1 MNTNQDILLFLY
13 DRKEPISKE
22 LMKLFEFL
30 VQKLQNNKNLLL
42 LRCDVGL
49 NEVEDKLELVAKPT
63 PKLIFFR
70 SRMRNLPINFMGKTI
85 SASSVLDFI
94 MENTTYDFEDEW
106 AEL

>member
-1 MNTNQDILLFLY
+1 MNTSQDILLFLY

-30 VQKLQNNKNLLL
+30 VQKLQKNNNLQL

-70 SRMRNLPINFMGKTI
+70 NKMRNLPINFMGKTI
-85 SASSVLDFI
+85 SFSSVLDFI
-94 MENTTYDFEDEW
+94 MENTTYDFED
-106 AEL
+106 